1 MIKEHS
7 IFDYD
12 PKGENGG
19 TGHRLD
25 IQFDF
30 RLVEMLQDEEKVLER
45 MRTELQGVFKRTR
58 EAMVK
63 GS

>member
-1 MIKEHS
+1 MIKQHS
-7 IFDYD
+7 IFDFD

-30 RLVEMLQDEEKVLER
+30 RLVEMLQDEEVLLER
-45 MRTELQGVFKRTR
+45 VRKELQDCFKKIRGDIIN
-58 EAMVK
+58 